1 MTLDELLAR
10 ESIRQTLARYN
21 IFGDRVRV
29 DEFLEAFTEDAV
41 LEFGGERE
49 GQVTRHEGRAAIRGW
64 MTDWKSAPPSRAP
77 EPKPAAAPVQ
87 MFVRHHISTSH
98 VEFTGPDTA
107 EGRTYF
113 AVYTP
118 IGPDHAGVYTDRFRK
133 TGDRW
138 LISHRKVR
146 TEWRAENSF
155 FQQKRGDEQ

>member
-1 MTLDELLAR
+1 MTIDELLAR

-29 DEFLEAFTEDAV
+29 DEFLEAFTEDGI

-49 GQVTRHEGRAAIRGW
+49 GQTSRHEGREAIRGW
-64 MTDWKSAPPSRAP
+64 MTDWTRRPPSSAP
-77 EPKPAAAPVQ
+77 EPRPAAPPVQ
-87 MFVRHHISTSH
+87 MFVRHHLATSH
-98 VEFTGPDTA
+98 IEFTGPDTA

-118 IGPDHAGVYTDRFRK
+118 IGPDHAGVYTDRFRR

-138 LISHRKVR
+138 LIAHRKVR

-155 FQQKRGDEQ
+155 FRPKPAE

>member
-29 DEFLEAFTEDAV
+29 DEFLEAFAEDGI
-41 LEFGGERE
+41 LEFGGERAGE
-49 GQVTRHEGRAAIRGW
+49 VTRHEGRAAIRAW
-64 MTDWKSAPPSRAP
+64 MTDWKRQPPSTD
-77 EPKPAAAPVQ
+77 PKPAQAPPAH
-87 MFVRHHISTSH
+87 MFVRHHLTTSH
-98 VEFTGPDTA
+98 IEFTGPDTA

-118 IGPDHAGVYTDRFRK
+118 IGQDHAGVYTDRFRK
-133 TGDRW
+133 VGDHW
-138 LISHRKVR
+138 LIAHRKVR

-155 FQQKRGDEQ
+155 FQQKPAE

>member
-1 MTLDELLAR
+1 
-10 ESIRQTLARYN
+10 
-21 IFGDRVRV
+21 
-29 DEFLEAFTEDAV
+29 
-41 LEFGGERE
+41 
-49 GQVTRHEGRAAIRGW
+49 